1 MYEGAKY
8 QRLAEFL
15 NTKILTQSTTI
26 GRVVWDYDEYLGKIR
41 SNPAFVSNVPS
52 AKTFSIKGPDEPDF
66 KSLMNEYHSHIEHEL
81 KKVIPTPKRKFV
93 RLLLIKQKLIEFNI
107 LNNAKLLNYFRTTI

>member
-1 MYEGAKY
+1 MLYHFSAKEIYEFALYEGAKY

-41 SNPAFVSNVPS
+41 SNPAFISSVPS
-52 AKTFSIKGPDEPDF
+52 AKTFPIKGPDEPDF
-66 KSLMNEYHSHIEHEL
+66 KSLMNEYQSHIEHEL
-81 KKVIPTPKRKFV
+81 KKVT
-93 RLLLIKQKLIEFNI
+93 
-107 LNNAKLLNYFRTTI
+107 

>member
-93 RLLLIKQKLIEFNI
+93 RLLLIRIKT
-107 LNNAKLLNYFRTTI
+107 Y